1 MPCRRPLSAPTPFP
15 GVILSW
21 SSSTCCTSRSRSV
34 RTTSRTRP
42 SRPPPEP
49 SPATGRHKP
58 RGPNDSDAF
67 PPDLIAVCRAG
78 SPPPAGGAVRARIA
92 VRRVCPAYRLTHNG
106 GDRMS
111 HSPDPPS
118 ALSPRNVLRGA
129 AAAGLVALPA
139 AGALAGCA
147 SSTPSSSS
155 GAGAAKNA
163 DNPFGV
169 ADGSSVN
176 VVVFDGGLGTE
187 YAEKDKGIF
196 TTKHGKVTVNLGKT
210 QKIKTQEQ
218 PKFSTTPSDLINNS
232 GADSMP
238 TDVLVNDGAI
248 LDLTDLLDAPTWE
261 GQGTV
266 RDSLLPGTVNDGTY
280 NGKFYTLKYAYTV
293 WGMWY

>member
-1 MPCRRPLSAPTPFP
+1 MSNSQDTPSDLS
-15 GVILSW
+15 
-21 SSSTCCTSRSRSV
+21 R
-34 RTTSRTRP
+34 
-42 SRPPPEP
+42 
-49 SPATGRHKP
+49 
-58 RGPNDSDAF
+58 
-67 PPDLIAVCRAG
+67 
-78 SPPPAGGAVRARIA
+78 
-92 VRRVCPAYRLTHNG
+92 
-106 GDRMS
+106 
-111 HSPDPPS
+111 
-118 ALSPRNVLRGA
+118 RNVLRAA
-129 AAAGLVALPA
+129 AAAGLMAVPA

-147 SSTPSSSS
+147 SSTPSSSTAG
-155 GAGAAKNA
+155 GAKGA

-169 ADGSSVN
+169 ADSSTVN

-293 WGMWY
+293 WGMWYDGALFDKNGWTPPTSFDEFFALAPKIKAAGMAPLVIDNKHGYYPRWHIFATVWKSAGKQAAIDIDNLKPGAWKADGVVAAMQALEKLVTDKHILPGFFDH